1 MNAYITG
8 ATIKTIREGK
18 GLTQAELADV
28 LGVTPKAVSKWET
41 GKGFPDISLLEALA
55 NALDTSVIELLN
67 GEQIVNKNRAS
78 NMLRTKF
85 YVCPICGNIIYAVGD
100 ALISCCGITLCALE
114 AEEFDDAH
122 KLFVEDVESEQF
134 ITIDHDMTKSHYISF
149 IAFVSC
155 DKVQLVKLYPEGNA
169 ETRLELR
176 GHGFL
181 YAYCNKHGLMFKR
194 K

>member
-1 MNAYITG
+1 MNSYITG
-8 ATIKTIREGK
+8 ATIKNIREAK
-18 GLTQAELADV
+18 GMTQSDLAEI
-28 LGVTPKAVSKWET
+28 LGVTAKAVSKWET
-41 GKGFPDISLLEALA
+41 GKGFPDISLLESLSA
-55 NALDTSVIELLN
+55 ALDTSVIELLN
-67 GEQIVNKNRAS
+67 GEQVVNKNRAS

-100 ALISCCGITLCALE
+100 AVISCCGITLCALE
-114 AEEFDDAH
+114 AEEFDDNH
-122 KLFVEDVESEQF
+122 KVIIENVESEQF

-176 GHGFL
+176 GRGFL
-181 YAYCNKHGLMFKR
+181 YAFCNKQGLMYK
-194 K
+194 KK